1 MTKSLGEGGSP
12 PWLGCSC
19 ILAHKGK
26 KSTSYP
32 WVSTPQLPAGYA
44 EVAGSTYSGM
54 ARIWTRLQAKKW
66 KKKAKQFFSLTFKSH
81 VSSHGQSGNR
91 RQINLKFLSLLTA
104 KQVTLNILL
113 RCFLYINS
121 DGQNN
126 IKNRLRVLFMM
137 PTSFV
142 SPPMA
147 QKWCIYTEVLFCFK
161 LRWRIRAAPL
171 HGTVYSHCASFVV
184 LRVRINR

>member
-54 ARIWTRLQAKKW
+54 ARIWTRLQAKRW
-66 KKKAKQFFSLTFKSH
+66 KKESKAILFFNIQKSCELTRTKRKQAPNKPPQIFVFYWPQNKWHWTF
-81 VSSHGQSGNR
+81 
-91 RQINLKFLSLLTA
+91 
-104 KQVTLNILL
+104 LL

-147 QKWCIYTEVLFCFK
+147 QKWCIYTEVLFFC
-161 LRWRIRAAPL
+161 L
-171 HGTVYSHCASFVV
+171 FVF
-184 LRVRINR
+184 

>member
-81 VSSHGQSGNR
+81 VSSHGQSRNR
-91 RQINLKFLSLLTA
+91 RQINLLKFLSLLTA
-104 KQVTLNILL
+104 KQVTLNIFTAL
-113 RCFLYINS
+113 FSLYNW

-147 QKWCIYTEVLFCFK
+147 QKWCIYTEVLFFC
-161 LRWRIRAAPL
+161 L
-171 HGTVYSHCASFVV
+171 FVF
-184 LRVRINR
+184 